1 MAKYI
6 SCGNLVSDS
15 VRSVDGVLSKP
26 NMGGGGIFAMAGIR
40 LWTDSCKLVCHA
52 GEDYYET
59 YGKWME
65 DNGLTNDGVMI
76 DVEKTNSSILTH
88 RSDGTYFQEN
98 PLGPR
103 KGAENFGYLQV
114 KPRELENLVES
125 DTLGIYMT
133 QNCDKVRWK
142 NLLELKK
149 KTNVKIMWELQLF
162 DQTLEQVMAVIDKAD
177 MFSINK
183 FEASKLYDIDPDNE
197 EELIKQLQQ
206 LPVEMVFF
214 RVGKKG
220 AYVLADGK
228 EAFCPSVDPLGPSKD
243 PTGCG
248 NCSTGAAMYAWLEG
262 KDPLM
267 TAIMANISS
276 GYNAAQYG
284 VYPIFD
290 KSTMKEAKDLAIKIY
305 EERKAA
311 NEL

>member
-26 NMGGGGIFAMAGIR
+26 NMGGGGIFALAGIR
-40 LWTDSCKLVCHA
+40 LWTDNCKLVCHA

-88 RSDGTYFQEN
+88 RPDGTYFQEN

-114 KPRELENLVES
+114 KPRELENLIES

-183 FEASKLYDIDPDNE
+183 FEASKLYDIDPNNE

-214 RVGKKG
+214 RVGEKG
-220 AYVLADGK
+220 AYVLAGGK
-228 EAFCPSVDPLGPSKD
+228 EAFCPSVDPFGPSKD

-290 KSTMKEAKDLAIKIY
+290 KSTMKEAKDLAVKIY